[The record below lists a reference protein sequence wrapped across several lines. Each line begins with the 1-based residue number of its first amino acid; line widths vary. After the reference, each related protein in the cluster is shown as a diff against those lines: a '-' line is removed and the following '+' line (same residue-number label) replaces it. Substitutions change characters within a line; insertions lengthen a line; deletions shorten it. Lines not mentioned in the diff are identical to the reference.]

1 MEAVVKLWHRLN
13 ELIENEPNPVNRARI
28 RTLSHGLLILLG
40 VCLLLVVIYS
50 VQFQPLLIAR
60 AILYLFVFGGMLYL
74 LLFKRA
80 WRLVGHVFLWC
91 LLSVVISNMLIYR
104 NGVSLLT
111 IQYCLLIIS
120 GAFYVLGIRWGVIYA
135 LLSIVPVF
143 SYMLFWRVGTRFFF
157 VNTAEV
163 SSIGFILV
171 FATNFIMLI
180 LIHYHVFR
188 SFYSV
193 QEQQKTNQARLLAAI
208 LTAGD
213 AARSRNDFLSS
224 ISHELRTP
232 LNAVI
237 GMTNV
242 LLMSS
247 PRKDQEENLSIL
259 QFSAES
265 LLALINDLLDFN
277 KIEAG
282 KVELEKRAF
291 QPAHLMEDIYESFG
305 IKASEKHLRYELHI
319 DPALNGIQVLG
330 DQTRLMQMMVNL
342 ISNALKFTAEGS
354 VTIEALVAYKDEGR
368 ITIRFVVS
376 DTGTGIPSNK
386 QQVVFEPF
394 MQASPTILRQHGGTG
409 LGLPIVKRLL
419 ELHGSHIELQSTVG
433 KGSIFSFELTYDRV
447 TALPGT
453 IFTPPVPEL
462 PTHNL
467 RVLVAE
473 DNEVNAVVMKKILDK
488 LGITHTVVGN
498 GLEAVTAAGQQE
510 YHIIFMDIHMPV
522 MDGLEA
528 IRQIRA
534 LPDPVKAATYIIVLS
549 ASDEGAIRDTDVYP
563 LINDILPKP
572 FSLQH
577 LQDKLKKYMSRN
589 NA

>member
-1 MEAVVKLWHRLN
+1 MEAIVKLWHRLN
-13 ELIENEPNPVNRARI
+13 ELIENEPHPVNRARI

-40 VCLLLVVIYS
+40 VCASLIVIYTI
-50 VQFQPLLIAR
+50 QFQPVLVSR
-60 AILYLFVFGGMLYL
+60 AILYLFVFGVMLYL

-91 LLSVVISNMLIYR
+91 LLSVIISNMVIYR

-111 IQYCLLIIS
+111 IQYCLLIVS
-120 GAFYVLGIRWGVIYA
+120 GAFYVLGVRWGIIYA
-135 LLSIVPVF
+135 LLSILPVVG
-143 SYMLFWRVGTRFFF
+143 YMLLWRTGTRFFF
-157 VNTAEV
+157 VTISEV
-163 SSIGFILV
+163 SSAGFFLV
-171 FATNFIMLI
+171 LVTNFVMLV
-180 LIHYHVFR
+180 LIHYHVFK
-188 SFYSV
+188 SFYNI

-277 KIEAG
+277 KIDAG
-282 KVELEKRAF
+282 KVELEMRAF
-291 QPAHLMEDIYESFG
+291 EPAHLMEDIYESFA
-305 IKASEKHLRYELHI
+305 IKASEKQLTYELEM
-319 DPALNGIQVLG
+319 DPALKDVHIMG

-354 VTIEALVAYKDEGR
+354 VKIKASVVREEGSR
-368 ITIRFVVS
+368 IVLGFAVS
-376 DTGTGIPSNK
+376 DTGPGIPPNK
-386 QQVVFEPF
+386 QQVIFEPF
-394 MQASPTILRQHGGTG
+394 MQASPTVLRQHGGTG

-419 ELHGSHIELQSTVG
+419 ELHDSHIVLESTVG
-433 KGSIFSFELTYDRV
+433 MGSVFSFEISYERALT
-447 TALPGT
+447 A
-453 IFTPPVPEL
+453 TPSTVSAAIQEL

-498 GLEAVTAAGQQE
+498 GLEAVNAVGQQQ

-534 LPDPVKAATYIIVLS
+534 LPDPVKASVYIIVLS
-549 ASDEGAIRDTDVYP
+549 ASDEGTIRDTDVYP
-563 LINDILPKP
+563 LINDVLPKP

-577 LQDKLKKYMSRN
+577 LQDKLKRYIGK
-589 NA
+589 